1 MCPSPASVPRPP
13 PQDRI
18 QFAATRIAIIE
29 HTLLDLLLDSE
40 EGKDLARSVD
50 SEVAAVEVLAETLN
64 DLGYAM
70 TLGRTGGLSR

>member
-1 MCPSPASVPRPP
+1 VSSNKLRVIVTVNVPVTSSVPRPP
-13 PQDRI
+13 PPGQDSI

-50 SEVAAVEVLAETLN
+50 SEVAAVEVLAET
-64 DLGYAM
+64 
-70 TLGRTGGLSR
+70 